1 MLRINSLFPV
11 VFILLGCW
19 LKMATA
25 QNQNQLWKCG
35 QLITNQIPT
44 PEQTVSDKSSCL
56 PIEVTTPTVILSAP
70 NATNATNASNA
81 SNASNAA
88 SRIVVPGGKA
98 DSVSKNA
105 EAIPFVGQSTVLTK
119 ADRDEQSRQILMS
132 EQGRLIER
140 RNVLIEQTKNAK
152 FDAAELKK
160 INQENARIS
169 ADLLGLDREISKL
182 H

>member
-1 MLRINSLFPV
+1 
-11 VFILLGCW
+11 
-19 LKMATA
+19 MATA

-44 PEQTVSDKSSCL
+44 PEQAVSDKSSCL

-70 NATNATNASNA
+70 NATNAP
-81 SNASNAA
+81 NAA

>member
-1 MLRINSLFPV
+1 
-11 VFILLGCW
+11 
-19 LKMATA
+19 MATA

-70 NATNATNASNA
+70 NATNAP
-81 SNASNAA
+81 NAA

>member
-11 VFILLGCW
+11 VFILLGWW
-19 LKMATA
+19 LKMAIA

-44 PEQTVSDKSSCL
+44 PEQAVSDKSSCL

-70 NATNATNASNA
+70 NATNATNAP
-81 SNASNAA
+81 NAA

>member
-11 VFILLGCW
+11 VFILLGYW
-19 LKMATA
+19 LKMAIA

-44 PEQTVSDKSSCL
+44 SEQGVYDKSSCQL
-56 PIEVTTPTVILSAP
+56 IEVTTPTVILSAP
-70 NATNATNASNA
+70 NSPNAT
-81 SNASNAA
+81 
-88 SRIVVPGGKA
+88 SRIVISGGKV
-98 DSVSKNA
+98 DTVSKNA
-105 EAIPFVGQSTVLTK
+105 ESIPFLGQSTVLSK
-119 ADRDEQSRQILMS
+119 AERDEQSRQILMS

-140 RNVLIEQTKNAK
+140 RNVLIEQTKSGK
-152 FDAAELKK
+152 FEAEELKK

>member
-70 NATNATNASNA
+70 NATNAT
-81 SNASNAA
+81 NASNAA

-169 ADLLGLDREISKL
+169 DDLLGLDREISKL

>member
-1 MLRINSLFPV
+1 
-11 VFILLGCW
+11 
-19 LKMATA
+19 MATA

-70 NATNATNASNA
+70 NAT
-81 SNASNAA
+81 NASNAA

>member
-19 LKMATA
+19 LKMAIA

-44 PEQTVSDKSSCL
+44 PEQAVSDKSSCL
-56 PIEVTTPTVILSAP
+56 PIEVTTPTDILSAP
-70 NATNATNASNA
+70 NATNAP
-81 SNASNAA
+81 NAA

>member
-70 NATNATNASNA
+70 NATNAP
-81 SNASNAA
+81 NAA

>member
-19 LKMATA
+19 LKMAIA

-44 PEQTVSDKSSCL
+44 PEQAVSDKSSCL

-70 NATNATNASNA
+70 NATNAP
-81 SNASNAA
+81 NAA

-140 RNVLIEQTKNAK
+140 RNVLIEQTKIAK

>member
-44 PEQTVSDKSSCL
+44 PEQAVSDKSSCL

-70 NATNATNASNA
+70 NATNAT
-81 SNASNAA
+81 NASNAA